1 MYSVAATYIPHDM
14 KRSLI
19 LALTGLCCGLLIRGQ
34 DTPGSSDHPLF
45 PRLKGFKLLEYDVRE
60 PSTHPFYD
68 ETGKEM
74 VISGRML
81 FYYYESDVDLTPAK
95 ILAGFTAIAR
105 EKGAKM
111 CAHDETKLCM
121 LFQQD
126 NVEVWA
132 DLSAGDF
139 YYTLRIIEKA
149 EINQVVT
156 AEGLHE
162 DLAGKG
168 ESVLYLRFS
177 YRGSEIQPYSLPSV
191 DTLAA
196 VLKELGDAPVEI
208 VGHTDSEGSEA
219 DNRRISL
226 ERAVAVAERLVA
238 AGIDRQ
244 RLTCTGLGEGAPAV
258 ADTESAQGKA
268 LNRRIEIK
276 VKK

>member
-1 MYSVAATYIPHDM
+1 M

-19 LALTGLCCGLLIRGQ
+19 LALTGLCCGLLLRGQ
-34 DTPGSSDHPLF
+34 DAPGSSDHPLF

-121 LFQQD
+121 LIQQD

-139 YYTLRIIEKA
+139 YYTLRIIERA

-156 AEGLHE
+156 AGGLKG
-162 DLAGKG
+162 DLEGKG
-168 ESVLYLRFS
+168 ETTLYIRFG
-177 YRGSEIQPYSLPSV
+177 YRSSEIQPYSMPLV
-191 DTLAA
+191 DALAEA
-196 VLKELGDAPVEI
+196 LGQIGTTAVEI
-208 VGHTDSEGSEA
+208 IGHTDSEGAEA
-219 DNRRISL
+219 DNRKLSL
-226 ERAVAVAERLVA
+226 DRALAVAEKLVA